1 MANLRNNTTTIQSIL
16 KTVNTLPNAG
26 GGGVTPTGTK
36 YITKNGTYNVAN
48 YAEANVNVPSTI
60 PASYADVSGVT
71 ATTADVLSTA
81 KFVPKEGGNPVS
93 GTIPTKSN
101 NDLTPSGATIT
112 GPAGYYSSGISKS
125 VATTTKA
132 TPTISKTS
140 TGKLKASYTQS
151 AGYVTSGTVDSNEV
165 SASSLDSNLTENN
178 IKNGVTIFGVQ
189 GKYTGANGRIG
200 DLVRGS
206 FTSTKLTF
214 NVDTENLIGFYF
226 TADDFSIENDGTL
239 WTIVTGGFYLRSV
252 DRVFLDTIYKA
263 NSASEGLISGYL
275 YYSNATVSISTGTI
289 VISLPGDPRFS
300 DDSNTLYFIQP
311 IYSK

>member
-1 MANLRNNTTTIQSIL
+1 MANLKTNTTTIQNIL
-16 KTVNTLPNAG
+16 ETVNALPNAG
-26 GGGVTPTGTK
+26 GGGITPTGTK

-71 ATTADVLSTA
+71 ATTADVLSTV

-132 TPTISKTS
+132 APTISKTS
-140 TGKLKASYTQS
+140 TNKLKASYTQS
-151 AGYVTSGTVDSNEV
+151 AGYVTSGTVDSNEI

-189 GKYTGANGRIG
+189 GKYSE
-200 DLVRGS
+200 RGYIES
-206 FTSTKLTF
+206 ASSVSVSMVNNSSGYLIQISIP
-214 NVDTENLIGFYF
+214 VDTNNLIG
-226 TADDFSIENDGTL
+226 I
-239 WTIVTGGFYLRSV
+239 I
-252 DRVFLDTIYKA
+252 
-263 NSASEGLISGYL
+263 L
-275 YYSNATVSISTGTI
+275 YRNATNGYANWANFV
-289 VISLPGDPRFS
+289 
-300 DDSNTLYFIQP
+300 
-311 IYSK
+311 